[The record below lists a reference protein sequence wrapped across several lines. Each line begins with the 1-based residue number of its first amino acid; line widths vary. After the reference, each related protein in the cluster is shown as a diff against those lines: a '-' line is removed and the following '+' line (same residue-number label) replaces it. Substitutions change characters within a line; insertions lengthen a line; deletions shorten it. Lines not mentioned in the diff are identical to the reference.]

1 MEPFSPDGYMVPGQ
15 GYWIF
20 MKDEGIYGSIE
31 KVYQN
36 LEIAQNDDG
45 DGHWTRPRTI
55 SRETIEL

>member
-1 MEPFSPDGYMVPGQ
+1 MVPGQ

-36 LEIAQNDDG
+36 LNNATDIDNGVDTGTDNGDFSNFNPDDPS
-45 DGHWTRPRTI
+45 T
-55 SRETIEL
+55 